1 MANLP
6 PDPRNLQNSSPQPAA
21 TRQLPLFG
29 TTVELVWLPERAR
42 RPSRPSQRRA
52 AFQASPAERILANET
67 MWRGGGFAVTPNR
80 YPFAGEQVLLWS
92 EAPTREPSADFLA
105 LLFEWAEATDC
116 RGLVNSIGAAASI
129 PRAHAHLT
137 SESQPF
143 LGALEEQPL
152 AAGWLPAVAGVS
164 YWQKDVPICVLG
176 VRGNPQA
183 RARAVHRLQLC
194 RLTAAC
200 NLVVDGDTTWIYPR
214 SPHEVPAPHF
224 PYALGAAEIWG
235 RWCFID
241 EESFARSTTDDLVM
255 ALQVAGCPRLND

>member
-6 PDPRNLQNSSPQPAA
+6 PDPRNLENSSPQPAA
-21 TRQLPLFG
+21 SRQLPLFG
-29 TTVELVWLPERAR
+29 TTVELVWLPERAQ
-42 RPSRPSQRRA
+42 RPSRPSQQRA
-52 AFQASPAERILANET
+52 AFQASPAGRILANET
-67 MWRGGGFAVTPNR
+67 MWRGDGFAVTPNR

-92 EAPTREPSADFLA
+92 EDPARDHSVDFLG
-105 LLFEWAEATDC
+105 LLFEWADSTDC

-143 LGALEEQPL
+143 LGALAEQPL
-152 AAGWLPAVAGVS
+152 TATWLPTVADIS
-164 YWQKDVPICVLG
+164 YWQKDIPTCVFG
-176 VRGNPQA
+176 VRGNP
-183 RARAVHRLQLC
+183 RARAQAVYQLQLC

-214 SPHEVPAPHF
+214 SQHEVPAPHF

-241 EESFARSTTDDLVM
+241 EEPFANSTSEDLER
-255 ALQVAGCPRLND
+255 ALQMAGCPRLDG